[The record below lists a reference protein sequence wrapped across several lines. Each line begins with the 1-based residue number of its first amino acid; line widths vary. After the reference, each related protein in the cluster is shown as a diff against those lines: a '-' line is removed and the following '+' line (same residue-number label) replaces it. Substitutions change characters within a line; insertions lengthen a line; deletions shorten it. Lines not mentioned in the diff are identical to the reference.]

1 MSKVGNAFSMSRRGL
16 LMGVGAVAGAA
27 ALAACDTDNT
37 PIIADDSDAM
47 GYSGGSGLPGANP
60 GGGGA
65 DPGSYRLN
73 PGDKLR
79 IVVYGQN
86 HLTGDYTLDNVG
98 MLSFP
103 LAGQIKAAGMTP
115 SELERAIKA
124 KLDPDYIR
132 GASVSVETSSKR
144 PFYIIGEVRNPG
156 SYPYVSGI
164 SVFNAVALAGGY
176 TYRARENSF
185 YIKRTD
191 KSGHIVRVLA
201 DSNSVIRPG
210 DTIQVRERYF

>member
-1 MSKVGNAFSMSRRGL
+1 MTSKVGNAFSMSRRGL
-16 LMGVGAVAGAA
+16 LVGAIGAV

-37 PIIADDSDAM
+37 PIVADDAEALQY
-47 GYSGGSGLPGANP
+47 GAGGGMPGT
-60 GGGGA
+60 GGGA
-65 DPGSYRLN
+65 ADSGSYRLN
-73 PGDKLR
+73 PGDKMR
-79 IVVYGQN
+79 IIVYGQN
-86 HLTGDYTLDNVG
+86 HLTGDYTLDNAG

-103 LAGQIKAAGMTP
+103 LAGQVKASGMTP
-115 SELERAIKA
+115 GELERTIKS

-132 GASVSVETSSKR
+132 GASVSVEIASKR

-191 KSGHIVRVLA
+191 NNGKIVRVLA

>member
-1 MSKVGNAFSMSRRGL
+1 MIKVGTPLSISRRGL
-16 LMGVGAVAGAA
+16 LVGAV

-37 PIIADDSDAM
+37 PIVADNDADALQF
-47 GYSGGSGLPGANP
+47 SGGSGPAGA
-60 GGGGA
+60 GDA
-65 DPGSYRLN
+65 ASGSYRLN
-73 PGDKLR
+73 PGDKMR
-79 IVVYGQN
+79 IIVYGQE
-86 HLTGDYTLDNVG
+86 HLTGDYSLDNAG

-115 SELERAIKA
+115 GELERDIKS
-124 KLDPDYIR
+124 KLDPAYIR
-132 GASVSVETSSKR
+132 GASVSVEVASKR

-156 SYPYVSGI
+156 SYPFVSGI

-191 KSGHIVRVLA
+191 RSGKIVRVLA
-201 DSNSVIRPG
+201 DSNTHVRPG
-210 DTIQVRERYF
+210 DTILVRERYF

>member
-1 MSKVGNAFSMSRRGL
+1 MTYKVVNAFSMSRRGL
-16 LMGVGAVAGAA
+16 LIGAI

-37 PIIADDSDAM
+37 PIVAADDGDALQ
-47 GYSGGSGLPGANP
+47 YAGGPGMAGA
-60 GGGGA
+60 GGDA
-65 DPGSYRLN
+65 SGSYRLN
-73 PGDKLR
+73 PGDKMR
-79 IVVYGQN
+79 IIVYGQN
-86 HLTGDYTLDNVG
+86 HLTGDYSLDNAG

-103 LAGQIKAAGMTP
+103 LAGQIRAAGMTP
-115 SELERAIKA
+115 GELERTIKS

-132 GASVSVETSSKR
+132 GASVSVEVASKR
-144 PFYIIGEVRNPG
+144 PFYIIGEIRNPG

-191 KSGHIVRVLA
+191 KNGQIVRVVA
-201 DSNSVIRPG
+201 DSNTVIRPG
-210 DTIQVRERYF
+210 DTILVRERYF

>member
-1 MSKVGNAFSMSRRGL
+1 MTSKVVKAFSMSRRGL
-16 LMGVGAVAGAA
+16 LIGAV

-37 PIIADDSDAM
+37 PIVAADDGDALQYA
-47 GYSGGSGLPGANP
+47 GGTGIPGAAGGSV
-60 GGGGA
+60 
-65 DPGSYRLN
+65 DSGSYRLN
-73 PGDKLR
+73 PGDKMR
-79 IVVYGQN
+79 IIVYGQN
-86 HLTGDYTLDNVG
+86 HLTGDYSLDNAG

-115 SELERAIKA
+115 GELERSIKS

-132 GASVSVETSSKR
+132 GASVSVEVASKR

-191 KSGHIVRVLA
+191 NNGKIVRVLA

>member
-1 MSKVGNAFSMSRRGL
+1 MTSKVVKAFSMSRRGL
-16 LMGVGAVAGAA
+16 LIGAV

-37 PIIADDSDAM
+37 PIVAADDGDALQ
-47 GYSGGSGLPGANP
+47 YAGGTGITGA
-60 GGGGA
+60 GGA
-65 DPGSYRLN
+65 ADSGSYRLN
-73 PGDKLR
+73 PGDKMR
-79 IVVYGQN
+79 IIVYGQN
-86 HLTGDYTLDNVG
+86 HLTGDYSLDNAG

-115 SELERAIKA
+115 GELERSIKS

-132 GASVSVETSSKR
+132 GASVSVEVASKR

-191 KSGHIVRVLA
+191 NNGKIVRVLA

>member
-16 LMGVGAVAGAA
+16 LIGAGAV

-37 PIIADDSDAM
+37 PIVANDDGDAL
-47 GYSGGSGLPGANP
+47 GYSGAGGGLPGANP
-60 GGGGA
+60 GGGDIA
-65 DPGSYRLN
+65 SGSYRLN
-73 PGDKLR
+73 PGDKMR
-79 IVVYGQN
+79 IIVYGQN
-86 HLTGDYTLDNVG
+86 HLTGDYSLDNAG

-103 LAGQIKAAGMTP
+103 LAGQIRAAGMTP
-115 SELERAIKA
+115 GELERAIKA

-132 GASVSVETSSKR
+132 GASVSVEVASKR

-176 TYRARENSF
+176 TYRARENAF

-191 KSGHIVRVLA
+191 KSGHIVRVAA
-201 DSNSVIRPG
+201 DSNTVVRPG
-210 DTIQVRERYF
+210 DTILVRERYF

>member
-1 MSKVGNAFSMSRRGL
+1 MTSKVVNAFSMSRRGL
-16 LMGVGAVAGAA
+16 LIGAV

-37 PIIADDSDAM
+37 PIVAADDGDALQF
-47 GYSGGSGLPGANP
+47 SGGSGVPGA
-60 GGGGA
+60 GGGDA
-65 DPGSYRLN
+65 SGSYRLN
-73 PGDKLR
+73 PGDKMR
-79 IVVYGQN
+79 IIVYGQN
-86 HLTGDYTLDNVG
+86 HLTGDYSLDNAG

-115 SELERAIKA
+115 GELERSIKS

-132 GASVSVETSSKR
+132 GASVSVEVASKR

-191 KSGHIVRVLA
+191 KSGQIVRVLA
-201 DSNSVIRPG
+201 DSNAVIRPG

>member
-16 LMGVGAVAGAA
+16 LIGAGAV

-37 PIIADDSDAM
+37 PIVSDDDAM
-47 GYSGGSGLPGANP
+47 GYAGGSGLPGAS
-60 GGGGA
+60 GGGA
-65 DPGSYRLN
+65 DVASGSYRLN
-73 PGDKLR
+73 PGDKMR

-86 HLTGDYTLDNVG
+86 HLTGDYSLDNVG

-103 LAGQIKAAGMTP
+103 LAGQIKASGMTP
-115 SELERAIKA
+115 GELERTIKS

-132 GASVSVETSSKR
+132 GASVSVEVASKR

-176 TYRARENSF
+176 TYRARENAF

-191 KSGHIVRVLA
+191 KSGHIVRVAA
-201 DSNSVIRPG
+201 DSNTVIRPG
-210 DTIQVRERYF
+210 DTVLVRERYF

>member
-1 MSKVGNAFSMSRRGL
+1 MTNKVVNTLSISRRGL
-16 LMGVGAVAGAA
+16 LIGAV
-27 ALAACDTDNT
+27 ALAACDTDDT
-37 PIIADDSDAM
+37 PIVAADDGNALQFA
-47 GYSGGSGLPGANP
+47 GAPGSGGDA
-60 GGGGA
+60 A
-65 DPGSYRLN
+65 AGSYRLN
-73 PGDKLR
+73 PGDKMR
-79 IVVYGQN
+79 IIVYGQN
-86 HLTGDYTLDNVG
+86 HLTGDYALDNAG
-98 MLSFP
+98 LLSFP

-115 SELERAIKA
+115 GELERTIKS

-132 GASVSVETSSKR
+132 GASVSVEVASKR

-185 YIKRTD
+185 YIKRTGKD
-191 KSGHIVRVLA
+191 GQIVRVA
-201 DSNSVIRPG
+201 ATSNTVIRPG

>member
-1 MSKVGNAFSMSRRGL
+1 MTSKVGNAFSMSRRGL
-16 LMGVGAVAGAA
+16 LVGAIGAV

-37 PIIADDSDAM
+37 PIVADDSEALQY
-47 GYSGGSGLPGANP
+47 GAGGGMPGA
-60 GGGGA
+60 GGGA
-65 DPGSYRLN
+65 ADSGSYRLN
-73 PGDKLR
+73 PGDKMR
-79 IVVYGQN
+79 IIVYGQN
-86 HLTGDYTLDNVG
+86 HLTGDYTLDNAG

-103 LAGQIKAAGMTP
+103 LAGQVKASGMTP
-115 SELERAIKA
+115 GELERTLKS

-132 GASVSVETSSKR
+132 GASVSVEIASKR
-144 PFYIIGEVRNPG
+144 PFYIIGEIRNPG

-191 KSGHIVRVLA
+191 NNGKIVRVLA

>member
-1 MSKVGNAFSMSRRGL
+1 MTRKVGNAFSMSRRGL
-16 LMGVGAVAGAA
+16 LVGAIGAV

-37 PIIADDSDAM
+37 PIVADDTEALQYGAGAGM
-47 GYSGGSGLPGANP
+47 PGA
-60 GGGGA
+60 GGGA
-65 DPGSYRLN
+65 ADSGSYRLN
-73 PGDKLR
+73 PGDKMR
-79 IVVYGQN
+79 IIVYGQN
-86 HLTGDYTLDNVG
+86 HLTGDYTLDNAG
-98 MLSFP
+98 TLSFP
-103 LAGQIKAAGMTP
+103 LAGQVKASGMTP
-115 SELERAIKA
+115 GELERALKS

-132 GASVSVETSSKR
+132 GASVSVEIASKR
-144 PFYIIGEVRNPG
+144 PFYIIGEIRNPG

-191 KSGHIVRVLA
+191 NTGKIVRVLA
-201 DSNSVIRPG
+201 DSNTVIRPG

>member
-1 MSKVGNAFSMSRRGL
+1 MSKVGIAFSMSRRGL
-16 LMGVGAVAGAA
+16 LIGAGAV

-37 PIIADDSDAM
+37 PIVSGDDGDAL
-47 GYSGGSGLPGANP
+47 GYAGGGGLPGANP
-60 GGGGA
+60 GGG
-65 DPGSYRLN
+65 DSGSYRLN

-79 IVVYGQN
+79 IVVFGQN

-103 LAGQIKAAGMTP
+103 LAGQIKAAGLTP
-115 SELERAIKA
+115 GELERAIKA

-191 KSGHIVRVLA
+191 KSGHIVKVA
-201 DSNSVIRPG
+201 VDSNTVVRPG
-210 DTIQVRERYF
+210 DTILVRERYF

>member
-16 LMGVGAVAGAA
+16 LIGAGAV

-37 PIIADDSDAM
+37 PIVSADDDAL
-47 GYSGGSGLPGANP
+47 GFAGSSGLSGA
-60 GGGGA
+60 GGDAA
-65 DPGSYRLN
+65 DSGSYRLN
-73 PGDKLR
+73 PGDKMR
-79 IVVYGQN
+79 IIVYGQN
-86 HLTGDYTLDNVG
+86 HLTGDYSLDNAG

-103 LAGQIKAAGMTP
+103 LAGQIKASGMTP
-115 SELERAIKA
+115 GELERVIKS

-132 GASVSVETSSKR
+132 GASVSVEVASKR

-191 KSGHIVRVLA
+191 RSGHIVRVLA
-201 DSNSVIRPG
+201 DSNTVIRPG

>member
-1 MSKVGNAFSMSRRGL
+1 MTYKVVNAFSMSRRGL
-16 LMGVGAVAGAA
+16 LIGAI

-37 PIIADDSDAM
+37 PIIAADDGDALQ
-47 GYSGGSGLPGANP
+47 YAGGPGIAGA
-60 GGGGA
+60 GGDA
-65 DPGSYRLN
+65 SGSYRLN
-73 PGDKLR
+73 PGDKMR
-79 IVVYGQN
+79 IIVYGQN
-86 HLTGDYTLDNVG
+86 HLTGDYSLDNAG

-103 LAGQIKAAGMTP
+103 LAGQIRAAGMTP
-115 SELERAIKA
+115 GELERTIKS

-132 GASVSVETSSKR
+132 GASVSVEVASKR
-144 PFYIIGEVRNPG
+144 PFYIIGEIRNPG

-191 KSGHIVRVLA
+191 KNGQIVRVVA
-201 DSNSVIRPG
+201 DSNTVIRPG
-210 DTIQVRERYF
+210 DTILVRERYF

>member
-1 MSKVGNAFSMSRRGL
+1 MR
-16 LMGVGAVAGAA
+16 
-27 ALAACDTDNT
+27 
-37 PIIADDSDAM
+37 II
-47 GYSGGSGLPGANP
+47 
-60 GGGGA
+60 
-65 DPGSYRLN
+65 
-73 PGDKLR
+73 
-79 IVVYGQN
+79 VYGQN
-86 HLTGDYTLDNVG
+86 HLTGDYSLDNAGV
-98 MLSFP
+98 LAFP

-115 SELERAIKA
+115 GELERTIKS

-132 GASVSVETSSKR
+132 GASVSVEVSSKR
-144 PFYIIGEVRNPG
+144 PFYIIGEVKTPG

-191 KSGHIVRVLA
+191 KSGQIVRIMA
-201 DSNSVIRPG
+201 NSNTVIRPG